1 MMGAGVDTSE
11 MFEKLESM
19 RAVVTEVNAQFK
31 NPVSPRRRRS
41 SDPLAEADSARRN
54 LPPSFPS

>member
-1 MMGAGVDTSE
+1 MGGGINTSE

-31 NPVSPRRRRS
+31 NPVRTSL
-41 SDPLAEADSARRN
+41 PLTFERAC
-54 LPPSFPS
+54 